1 MNTLAMFIRRNRQR
15 IVDEW
20 FDTVRELPSSHA
32 LPPEVVRNHIPEFL
46 ERLADAVESHD
57 TTALLLRGLPNLH
70 AALRVREGY
79 DLRQVVAEY
88 RTLRSVI
95 SRLYRKEGDI
105 SEDSRPKLQPLSV
118 MNAALD
124 LAIADAVDQYSI
136 DHGKAREMFIGMLG
150 HDLREPLSA
159 ISFGAGTLWERRDEL
174 DARTVRTVA
183 RMTASVRR
191 MERMIRDLLDFAR
204 GRLGSGFPIVAAPI
218 DARAVISE
226 TVSEIAQAHPA
237 RAIVCRAPESDGDF
251 RVRWDGDRV
260 AQAIANLVSNAVVHG
275 TDPVVIEAL
284 VDGDWIAIE
293 VRNGGEIPPQML
305 PNIFAPFTQPGPD
318 RRRDGDHAGPER
330 RRGHLGLGLYIV
342 QEVATA
348 HGGRVTAESHDG
360 LTTFRML
367 LPREARTAE
376 PVPAA

>member
-1 MNTLAMFIRRNRQR
+1 MNTLAAFIRRNRQR
-15 IVDEW
+15 IVEEW
-20 FDTVRELPSSHA
+20 FESVRELPSSHA

-79 DLRQVVAEY
+79 DLRQVIAEY

-95 SRLYRKEGDI
+95 SRLYRTQGDL
-105 SEDSRPKLQPLSV
+105 SEESRPKLRPLSV

-136 DHGKAREMFIGMLG
+136 DYGKAREMFIGMLG

-159 ISFGAGTLWERRDEL
+159 ISFAAGTLWERRDEL
-174 DARTVRTVA
+174 DARTLKTVA
-183 RMTASVRR
+183 RIASSARR
-191 MERMIRDLLDFAR
+191 MDRMIRDLLDFAR
-204 GRLGSGFPIVAAPI
+204 GRLGSGFPIVPAPI

-226 TVSEIAQAHPA
+226 TVSEIAQAHPT
-237 RAIVCRAPESDGDF
+237 RAIECRAPASEADF

-275 TDPVVIEAL
+275 TDPVVVEPAAQA
-284 VDGDWIAIE
+284 DWITIE
-293 VRNGGEIPPQML
+293 VRNGGEIPPQIL
-305 PNIFAPFTQPGPD
+305 PNIFAPFTQQGPD
-318 RRRDGDHAGPER
+318 RRRDGGHVGPER

-360 LTTFRML
+360 LTTFRMV

-376 PVPAA
+376 PAPAA

>member
-1 MNTLAMFIRRNRQR
+1 MSTLAAFIRRNRQR

-20 FDTVRELPSSHA
+20 FETVRQLPSSHA
-32 LPPEVVRNHIPEFL
+32 LPPEVVRDHIPEFL

-79 DLRQVVAEY
+79 DLRQVIAEY

-95 SRLYRKEGDI
+95 SRLYGVEGDI
-105 SEDSRPKLQPLSV
+105 SDASCPKFQPLSV

-136 DHGKAREMFIGMLG
+136 DQGKAREMFIGMLG
-150 HDLREPLSA
+150 HDLRAPLSA
-159 ISFGAGTLWERRDEL
+159 IAFAAGTLWERRDGL
-174 DARTVRTVA
+174 DARTVKTAA
-183 RMTASVRR
+183 RIGASAKR
-191 MERMIRDLLDFAR
+191 MDRMIRDLLDFAR
-204 GRLGSGFPIVAAPI
+204 GRLGTGFPIVPAPI
-218 DARAVISE
+218 DARAVIAD
-226 TVSEIAQAHPA
+226 TVNEIAQAHPE
-237 RAIVCRAPESDGDF
+237 RAIECRGGDGDF
-251 RVRWDGDRV
+251 HVRWDGDRV

-275 TDPVVIEAL
+275 TDPVVIEPA
-284 VDGDWIAIE
+284 DQRDWITIE
-293 VRNGGEIPPQML
+293 VRNGGEIPPQIL
-305 PNIFAPFTQPGPD
+305 PKIFAPFTQQGPD
-318 RRRDGDHAGPER
+318 RRHDGVHAGPER

-348 HGGRVTAESHDG
+348 HGGRVTAESSDG
-360 LTTFRML
+360 HTTFRMI

-376 PVPAA
+376 LPHTA